1 MNTYVQ
7 LCRMDSLACACMCMY
22 NNIVL
27 YRTAHV
33 DDYVEETTALPDHLV
48 KGAGGVIGYEESA
61 VRVSSMR
68 GVGGGELRERMYTVL
83 LIAN

>member
-1 MNTYVQ
+1 
-7 LCRMDSLACACMCMY
+7 MDFNDYMCTIVLHGFTCMCMY

-61 VRVSSMR
+61 VRVS
-68 GVGGGELRERMYTVL
+68 VQ
-83 LIAN
+83 